1 MLIFSDLQ
9 KSYYTPS
16 IVLLYW
22 GYNKDIPGDSLL
34 RATQIIRDS
43 TSFFSADAVRLPK
56 EGGTTDL

>member
-9 KSYYTPS
+9 KSYYS
-16 IVLLYW
+16 
-22 GYNKDIPGDSLL
+22 DSLL